1 MPGLARRFRGS
12 EEVKVD
18 AKGRVSIPA
27 KFRRVFESAD
37 PDFDSAR
44 NRAQLV
50 VVYGFADWT
59 HLRLYTM
66 QAIDEIDDAIS
77 DLPRG
82 SSDRIYLETLMNG
95 LSEEAE
101 IDGDGRLVLP
111 QRLREKIGLDDRA
124 FFMAQGDYL
133 KVSTPETHDADLAAI
148 AAAVPALEPGA
159 DPLSLLAAPAAA
171 DA

>member
-66 QAIDEIDDAIS
+66 QANDD
-77 DLPRG
+77 
-82 SSDRIYLETLMNG
+82 
-95 LSEEAE
+95 
-101 IDGDGRLVLP
+101 
-111 QRLREKIGLDDRA
+111 
-124 FFMAQGDYL
+124 
-133 KVSTPETHDADLAAI
+133 
-148 AAAVPALEPGA
+148 
-159 DPLSLLAAPAAA
+159 
-171 DA
+171 